1 VARVPAGTRD
11 RGPIRPAVAEPWG
24 DKFISVELIGHAGM
38 AIDTEG
44 GSPTRGHLDDALDVD
59 VDRLELDLC
68 STADGHL
75 VMRHD
80 TCVADNLFVGD
91 LELAQLRVLDTDVL
105 TIDEVIEYVGDRVP
119 ILLDIK
125 MARAAE
131 LLGIW
136 LRRRRDLDCFAL
148 CTENLP
154 WLLHLR
160 FAAPRVARWP
170 SFPNLG
176 ERRAQHVQRVIGGLW
191 RSHSSLG
198 GLFQGVADVH
208 RAARQIVQRP
218 QESLARLAGLPWRGR
233 LPGDLGKVCDDVM
246 AAGLCV
252 HHWMVSDDLIDE
264 AHRRRLH
271 VNAWTV
277 NNPFAARAVAAAG
290 VDSITTDRVSLVRM
304 ALCSQPP
311 QHAVQDAAPRV
322 RGAAR
327 IVPS

>member
-1 VARVPAGTRD
+1 VARLPAGTSSRAPI
-11 RGPIRPAVAEPWG
+11 GPVVAEPSA
-24 DKFISVELIGHAGM
+24 DQFVSLEVIGHAGM
-38 AIDTEG
+38 AIDAEG
-44 GSPTRGHLDDALDVD
+44 GSPARVHLDEALDVG
-59 VDRLELDLC
+59 VDRLELDIC
-68 STADGHL
+68 STADSYL
-75 VMRHD
+75 VLRHD
-80 TCVADNLFVGD
+80 TCVADGVYVGD
-91 LELAQLRVLDTDVL
+91 LDLAQLRALDTDVL
-105 TIDEVIEYVGDRVP
+105 TIDEGIEHLADRVP

-125 MARAAE
+125 TVRAAE
-131 LLGIW
+131 LLAIW

-160 FAAPRVARWP
+160 FAAPGVARWP

-176 ERRAQHVQRVIGGLW
+176 ERRAQQVQRVIGGLW

-208 RAARQIVQRP
+208 GAARQIVQRP

-233 LPGDLGKVCDDVM
+233 LPGDLGQVCDDVM

-264 AHRRRLH
+264 AHARRLH

-277 NNPFAARAVAAAG
+277 NNRFAARAVAATG
-290 VDSITTDRVSLVRM
+290 VDSITTDRVDLVRM
-304 ALCSQPP
+304 ALHLQPP
-311 QHAVQDAAPRV
+311 QHARHDAPRV
-322 RGAAR
+322 RGAVR
-327 IVPS
+327 ILPS